1 MASVASGRSLSRAI
15 APYAFV
21 LPPVIYLGVFM
32 FGPLGRQ
39 IWMSLTNTRIINP
52 NAGRYIG
59 LRNFERLF
67 SDSGFYDSLR
77 ITALYAAASVVL
89 GVMAG
94 VISALAINQPFRGRA
109 IVRAILLFGWAAPN
123 VATSLI
129 WLWMYNGQS
138 GVFNDIAMALGLERI
153 NWLTS
158 AEMALPSI
166 LIVTVWQT
174 APFVMLVILAA
185 LQSTPEEVKE
195 AARIDGADR
204 LNVFRNVTLPHILP
218 SVQLVSLLTAV
229 WAIRRFDII
238 YLLTGGGP
246 LGSTSTLV
254 VKIRQTAFENYELGM
269 ASAYG
274 VIGLVLALLVAAVH
288 FIVERKRAQWMAR

>member
-1 MASVASGRSLSRAI
+1 MVRAM
-15 APYAFV
+15 APYAFI
-21 LPPVIYLGVFM
+21 LPPVLYLGVFM

-59 LRNFERLF
+59 LRNYARLIE
-67 SDSGFYDSLR
+67 DPAFYDSLR
-77 ITALYAAASVVL
+77 ITAVYAVASVVL
-89 GVMAG
+89 GVAAG
-94 VISALAINQPFRGRA
+94 VVSALAIDQPFRGRTV
-109 IVRAILLFGWAAPN
+109 VRAVLLFGWAVPN
-123 VATSLI
+123 VAASLI

-138 GVFNDIAMALGLERI
+138 GVFNEIATALGLARI
-153 NWLTS
+153 EWLTS
-158 AEMALPSI
+158 TATALPSI

-174 APFVMLVILAA
+174 APFVMLVVLAA
-185 LQSTPEEVKE
+185 LQSTPEEVRE

-218 SVQLVSLLTAV
+218 SIQLVSLLTAV

-254 VKIRQTAFENYELGM
+254 VRIRQTAFENYELGM

-274 VIGLVLALLVAAVH
+274 VVGLVLALLVAGVH
-288 FIVERKRAQWMAR
+288 FLAERQRTRWMTR